1 MQPDRF
7 TIKAQEALAAA
18 ARLAQERRNPQL
30 TPVHLLAALLDNAG
44 PDVTGTDRSGIV
56 LPVLTKL
63 GTSIP
68 ALTAEVDRAL
78 DALPVLGQGSAAEET
93 RPSGEFTAVLR
104 AADEQARALSD
115 QYMSTEHLLL
125 ALAADEGRAGAALR
139 SVGADPERLLQALS
153 EVRGSHRVTD
163 QSPEDKYQALE
174 RYGQDLTQAAE
185 QGKLDPVI
193 GRDEEIR
200 RVIQVL
206 SRRTKNNPVLIGEPG
221 VGKTAIVE
229 GLAQRIVSGDVPE
242 RLSERRVIALDMGSL
257 IAGAKYRGEF
267 EDRLKAVL
275 AEVSEAQGNV
285 ILFLDELHTIVGAGA
300 AEGAVD
306 AANLL
311 KPMLARGELRCVGAT
326 TLDEYRKYI
335 EKDAA
340 LERRFQ
346 PVTVG
351 EPSVPDTIAILRGLK
366 GRYEDH
372 HKVRIQDNALI
383 AAATLSDRYIADRFL
398 PDKAIDLID
407 EAASGIRIEIDS
419 VPTEID
425 EVNRRVMQLEIEL
438 TSLEKE
444 TDAASAERR
453 EALERELAELRERS
467 ATMTTQWQN
476 EKQAIDEVS
485 DLKERLEQAR
495 TEAERAQ
502 READLEKASKLL
514 YQDIPEL
521 ERQLAEQESNESRA
535 FDAGAEH
542 PAPVFLKEEVD
553 AEDIAEVVARWTGIP
568 SGRLLEGET
577 EKLIHM
583 EDRLHERV
591 VGQNEAIEAVATAL
605 RRSRAGLQDPDRP
618 IGTFLFLGP
627 TGVGKT
633 ELARALAEFMF
644 DSQEAMIRIDMSE
657 YMEKHSVSRL
667 VGAPPGYVGY
677 EEGGQLTEA
686 VRRRPYSV
694 VLLDE
699 IEKAHA
705 DVFNTLLQVMDDGRL
720 TDGQG
725 RTVDFKNT
733 VLIMTSNIP
742 VPDGLADE
750 QMRGALLEYF
760 KPEFIN
766 RLDDV
771 VRFQSLSREQLTEI
785 VDLQVARVI
794 ERLTER
800 GIEVTLTDEARV
812 LLGNL
817 GYDPAYGARP
827 LRRVIQKQL
836 TDRLALALL
845 KGEIHAGDLVRVTAG
860 EGELEL
866 EDAEAKAAA

>member
-1 MQPDRF
+1 
-7 TIKAQEALAAA
+7 
-18 ARLAQERRNPQL
+18 
-30 TPVHLLAALLDNAG
+30 
-44 PDVTGTDRSGIV
+44 
-56 LPVLTKL
+56 
-63 GTSIP
+63 
-68 ALTAEVDRAL
+68 
-78 DALPVLGQGSAAEET
+78 
-93 RPSGEFTAVLR
+93 
-104 AADEQARALSD
+104 
-115 QYMSTEHLLL
+115 
-125 ALAADEGRAGAALR
+125 
-139 SVGADPERLLQALS
+139 
-153 EVRGSHRVTD
+153 
-163 QSPEDKYQALE
+163 
-174 RYGQDLTQAAE
+174 
-185 QGKLDPVI
+185 
-193 GRDEEIR
+193 
-200 RVIQVL
+200 
-206 SRRTKNNPVLIGEPG
+206 

-242 RLSERRVIALDMGSL
+242 SLRERRVIALDIGSL
-257 IAGAKYRGEF
+257 NAGAKYRGEF

-275 AEVSEAQGNV
+275 AEVSAAQGNV

-326 TLDEYRKYI
+326 TLDEYRKHI

-346 PVTVG
+346 PVMVG

-366 GRYEDH
+366 ERYEVH

-407 EAASGIRIEIDS
+407 EAAAGIRIEIDS
-419 VPTEID
+419 LPTEID
-425 EVNRRVMQLEIEL
+425 EVDRRVMQLEIEL
-438 TSLEKE
+438 TSLSKE
-444 TDAASAERR
+444 TDLASAERR
-453 EALERELAELRERS
+453 EAIERELAELQERS
-467 ATMTTQWQN
+467 AAMKAQWQS
-476 EKQAIDEVS
+476 EKQSIQGISE
-485 DLKERLEQAR
+485 LKEQLEQAR
-495 TEAERAQ
+495 TDAERAQ
-502 READLEKASKLL
+502 READLERASKLL

-521 ERQLAEQESNESRA
+521 EGKLAEQESSEGERA
-535 FDAGAEH
+535 GEG
-542 PAPVFLKEEVD
+542 PLFLKEEVD
-553 AEDIAEVVARWTGIP
+553 ADDVAEVVARWTGIP
-568 SGRLLEGET
+568 MSRLMEGET

-591 VGQNEAIEAVATAL
+591 VGQDEAIEAVATAL

-644 DSQEAMIRIDMSE
+644 DSQDAMIRIDMSE

-742 VPDGLADE
+742 VGAGLPDAELRA
-750 QMRGALLEYF
+750 ALLDYF

-766 RLDDV
+766 RLDDI
-771 VRFQSLSREQLTEI
+771 VRFDSLNREQLTEI

-794 ERLTER
+794 DRVAER
-800 GIEVTLTDEARV
+800 GVHVTLSDEART
-812 LLGNL
+812 LLGNM
-817 GYDPAYGARP
+817 GYDPVYGARP

-845 KGEIHAGDLVRVTAG
+845 KGEIHSGDSVEVDVV
-860 EGELEL
+860 EGELVL
-866 EDAEAKAAA
+866 EPSPSAVSSL